1 MKQVFRRVIDR
12 RGRVLVADLPVPHM
26 GPDQVLVQSHY
37 SLISSGTEMGTLSK
51 TPAELVRQTVS
62 DPWMRNVVKQTIL
75 ATGPSQTARRVWHEI
90 VTPREIGYSGAGTVL
105 ALGDHVE
112 GLKIGQS
119 VAYAASGHA
128 EVAAPSINHVVP
140 VPDGVDL
147 RHAAF
152 VTVGGIAM
160 QSLRRADLK
169 FGETVAIYGLGLVG
183 QLCASIAKAAG
194 CVVVGIDINPKANEL
209 ATAAGAALVVNP
221 SEPDWKRRISDFT
234 GKNGV
239 DATVICASS
248 DSPEIINS
256 AMEITRRQGRV
267 VIVGY
272 VKLDIHPKNFLYR
285 EIDLRYSRAYGP
297 GSYHTGYEKG
307 RVDYPFGYVRWTE
320 KRNLEEFIRLVAS
333 GTVNPEPLIAGV
345 YPVERAQEPFDAIR
359 ERTLPGVAA
368 LISYGSDPDLSRTVR
383 VSTRPKR
390 DGKVGISLIGFGNH
404 VLGMHLPNLKS
415 MRDVELRGIASAT
428 GRNASVAAES
438 LGATMITTDVDEL
451 LADEGTD
458 AVMICSNQPDHYEH
472 IRAAISAG
480 KAVFIEKP
488 MVTRLED
495 FAELLRLME
504 QLTQPAHAPLITLG
518 LNRRYSPLVDD
529 LRKSLRSPADFVEY
543 VIAQQPL
550 PPDHWS
556 LDPVDGGG
564 RLVSEGEHFIDLCNL
579 LIGKR
584 PLTVTARALGQL
596 PDDLRTLCN
605 FSVTLHYDG
614 AVATVM
620 FNESGVAGFPRERV
634 SVFARGQVAI
644 LDDFGK
650 LTEFRPG
657 KPRSKGTG
665 LHKSMGH
672 AEELEQFVRA
682 VKGEPNHLL
691 SWEGS
696 SLATLC
702 MFAAQES
709 IRIGAE
715 IDLDQ
720 FHRSLLADPEET
732 SGSQGADGVQA
743 ESRGGA
749 NPAPGSPEE
758 ADAPVARG

>member
-1 MKQVFRRVIDR
+1 MKQVLRRVIDR

-37 SLISSGTEMGTLSK
+37 SLISSGTEMGTLKK
-51 TPAELVRQTVS
+51 TPAELVRQTIA

-75 ATGPSQTARRVWHEI
+75 ATGPSQTARRVWHEM

-105 ALGDHVE
+105 ALGDRVE
-112 GLKIGQS
+112 GLEIGQR

-128 EVAAPSINHVVP
+128 EVTAPTINHVVP
-140 VPDGVDL
+140 VPDTVDP

-160 QSLRRADLK
+160 QSLRRAELQ
-169 FGETVAIYGLGLVG
+169 FGEVVAVYGLGLVG
-183 QLCASIAKAAG
+183 QLCASIARAAG
-194 CVVVGIDINPKANEL
+194 CVVVGIDVNPKANEL
-209 ATAAGAALVVNP
+209 ATVTGAALVVNP
-221 SEPDWKRRISDFT
+221 AEPGWKRRISDFT

-272 VKLDIHPKNFLYR
+272 VKLDIHPKNFLHH

-297 GSYHTGYEKG
+297 GSYHAGYEKG
-307 RVDYPFGYVRWTE
+307 RLDYPFGYVRWTE
-320 KRNLEEFIRLVAS
+320 KRNLEEFIRLLAT
-333 GTVNPEPLIAGV
+333 GAVNPEPLIAGV

-359 ERTLPGVAA
+359 EKTLPGVAA
-368 LISYGSDPDLSRTVR
+368 LISYGPDPDRRRTIPVR
-383 VSTRPKR
+383 PRPKH

-415 MRDVELRGIASAT
+415 QRDVEIRGIASAT
-428 GRNASVAAES
+428 GRNASVAAQS
-438 LGATMITTDVDEL
+438 LGVTMITTDVAEV
-451 LADEGTD
+451 LADRGTD

-480 KAVFIEKP
+480 KAVFVEKP

-495 FAELLRLME
+495 FAALLRLME
-504 QLTQPAHAPLITLG
+504 QQPTLVTLG
-518 LNRRYSPLVDD
+518 LNRRYSPLVDA
-529 LRKSLRSPADFVEY
+529 LCKSLTSPADYVEY

-564 RLVSEGEHFIDLCNL
+564 RLASEGEHFIDLCNL
-579 LIGKR
+579 LIGKY
-584 PLTVTARALGQL
+584 PVSVTARALGKL

-605 FSVTLHYDG
+605 FAVTLHYDG
-614 AVATVM
+614 AAATVV
-620 FNESGVAGFPRERV
+620 FNESGVTGVPRERV
-634 SVFARGQVAI
+634 SVYARGQVAV

-650 LTEFRPG
+650 LTSYGAG
-657 KPRSKGTG
+657 KPRTKGSG
-665 LHKSMGH
+665 LSKSMGH

-682 VKGEPNHLL
+682 MKGEPNHLL

-709 IRIGAE
+709 IRLGAE

-720 FHRSLLADPEET
+720 FRRSLLEDP
-732 SGSQGADGVQA
+732 
-743 ESRGGA
+743 
-749 NPAPGSPEE
+749 
-758 ADAPVARG
+758 ADAPTEPSDTTDETPADTTS